1 MTARDP
7 EECDRL
13 FGECFNTGDLDGLLA
28 LYEPGCRL
36 VRRDGTVA
44 TGHAE
49 IREVLG
55 RLVALR
61 PAFQTRV
68 VSVVAREDVAVVY
81 SDWTMSATPPGAPP
95 IERSG
100 KAMEVVRRQPDG
112 SWRVAIDDPFAR
124 G

>member
-7 EECDRL
+7 EACDR
-13 FGECFNTGDLDGLLA
+13 
-28 LYEPGCRL
+28 
-36 VRRDGTVA
+36 
-44 TGHAE
+44 
-49 IREVLG
+49 

-68 VSVVAREDVAVVY
+68 VSVVTRDDLAVVY
-81 SDWTMSATPPGAPP
+81 NDWTLTATSSGAPP

-112 SWRVAIDDPFAR
+112 SWRFAIDDPFAR